1 MEVIKERIRKRDLY
15 VEKAQAFAECVI
27 RKLSNSA
34 ILVYGSVS
42 RGDFNEWSDIDVL
55 VITQERIPQ
64 RPTERLDVIHDC
76 MKENPL
82 IEPVIITLD
91 ELRKLFAKKNPL
103 VIEALKKGII
113 LIDRLGL
120 RDLISLPDY

>member
-15 VEKAQAFAECVI
+15 IKKAQVFAECTI

-34 ILVYGSVS
+34 VLIYGSVS

-55 VITQERIPQ
+55 IITREEISQKPA
-64 RPTERLDVIHDC
+64 ERLDMIHDC

-91 ELRKLFAKKNPL
+91 EFRKLLAKKNPL

-120 RDLISLPDY
+120 KDLT

>member
-1 MEVIKERIRKRDLY
+1 
-15 VEKAQAFAECVI
+15 
-27 RKLSNSA
+27 
-34 ILVYGSVS
+34 
-42 RGDFNEWSDIDVL
+42 DIDVL
-55 VITQERIPQ
+55 IITREEISQK
-64 RPTERLDVIHDC
+64 PTERLDMIHDC

-91 ELRKLFAKKNPL
+91 EFRKLLAKKNPL

-120 RDLISLPDY
+120 KDLT

>member
-15 VEKAQAFAECVI
+15 IKKAQVFAECTI

-34 ILVYGSVS
+34 VLIYGSVS
-42 RGDFNEWSDIDVL
+42 RGDLNEWSDIDVL
-55 VITQERIPQ
+55 IIAREEISQKPA
-64 RPTERLDVIHDC
+64 ERLDMIHDC

-91 ELRKLFAKKNPL
+91 EFRKLLAKKNPL
-103 VIEALKKGII
+103 VIEALKKG
-113 LIDRLGL
+113 
-120 RDLISLPDY
+120 